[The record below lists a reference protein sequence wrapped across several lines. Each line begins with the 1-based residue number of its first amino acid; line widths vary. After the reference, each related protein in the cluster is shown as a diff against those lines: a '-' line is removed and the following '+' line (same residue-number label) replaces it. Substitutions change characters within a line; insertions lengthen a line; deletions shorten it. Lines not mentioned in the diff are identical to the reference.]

1 MLAKPILRGKPVDG
15 RSPILSVTEVR
26 AIVLRSQGLAESV
39 SPFGLGKMAVLKA
52 IQHLGYI
59 QVDPINVLQ
68 RAHHHVLWSRVPNY
82 HPNMLHQL
90 QDPDAAVFEYWNH
103 AASYLPMT
111 DYRFSMPLMR
121 KYRGEFHWSDDSPE
135 LRNSMRRL
143 LTMIRKQG
151 PLMLS
156 EVEST
161 GSVDGWS
168 AGRTSKIERRALHEL
183 WMRGDIMIRS
193 RHGVQKIFDLPS
205 RVLPAGMDIKIPSKS
220 EAAEFH
226 ARRALRALG
235 VATPQELHYLQ
246 DAGQASAVRGAL
258 SALIRRGETVE
269 VRVPDLPKSRLFAL
283 QEALEFNTP
292 VERKIVRFLSPFDNL
307 TIQRK
312 RLNWLFDFDY
322 VAEIYVPIEKR
333 KYGYFVLPILWGDRL
348 IGRMDAK
355 ANRAERQLVIHNLVF
370 EPTFHDFEGVKPAFG
385 KALNDFTRFQECDQW
400 KISRVEPKAFSISG
414 SSPFRVGNR
423 QGKQETPKKL

>member
-1 MLAKPILRGKPVDG
+1 MLAKPNLRVKPVAR
-15 RSPILSVTEVR
+15 RSPVSMSLTEVR
-26 AIVLRSQGLAESV
+26 AIALRSQRLAEDL
-39 SPFGLGKMAVLKA
+39 SPFGLGKAAVLRA
-52 IQHLGYI
+52 IQHLSYI

-68 RAHHHVLWSRVPNY
+68 RAHHHVLWSRVPDY
-82 HPNMLHQL
+82 HPDMLHEL

-135 LRNSMRRL
+135 LRKSMRRL

-161 GSVDGWS
+161 GAVNGWS
-168 AGRTSKIERRALHEL
+168 AGKTSKIERRALHEL

-193 RHGVQKIFDLPS
+193 RQGVQKIFDLPA
-205 RVLPAGMDIKIPSKS
+205 RVLPAGMDVKMPSRS
-220 EAAEFH
+220 EAAEYH
-226 ARRALRALG
+226 VRRALRALG
-235 VATPQELHYLQ
+235 IAAPQELHYLQ
-246 DAGQASAVRGAL
+246 DAGQASAAREAL
-258 SALIRRGETVE
+258 SALIKRGEAVE
-269 VRVPDLPKSRLFAL
+269 TRVADLPKLRLFAL
-283 QEALEFNTP
+283 RDALELNTP
-292 VERKIVRFLSPFDNL
+292 VENNIVRFLSPFDNL

-322 VAEIYVPIEKR
+322 VVEIYVPMGKR

-355 ANRAERQLVIHNLVF
+355 ANRLGRQLVIHNLVF
-370 EPTFHDFEGVKPAFG
+370 EPTFQDFEAVKSAFG
-385 KALNDFTRFQECDQW
+385 SALNDFTRFQECDQW
-400 KISRVEPKAFSISG
+400 KISQVEPKAFKIS
-414 SSPFRVGNR
+414 
-423 QGKQETPKKL
+423 